1 MPTMRPSR
9 RTGPSAL
16 SAGRSAQ
23 ELAQVRIMPDCA
35 DDGSL
40 LAIIDDDIGL
50 PIEVCLIDGIF
61 IAARGGFSFFETRRF
76 EDMIAALNQEIDDC
90 WK

>member
-1 MPTMRPSR
+1 
-9 RTGPSAL
+9 
-16 SAGRSAQ
+16 
-23 ELAQVRIMPDCA
+23 MPDCA